1 MARAAAAR
9 ASAPTPAKVPE
20 ARTARQE
27 ELLDLA
33 LALTREVGLAGLTVR
48 KLAERAGFTEAAL
61 YRHFHNKQAL
71 LLAMVER
78 VSEERLLGPL
88 RSLAADSQGTA
99 RERLAAVIRHHVS
112 TILTLEGL
120 PVLILAEAAAAGD
133 EELLA
138 RFRIIVGE
146 LRAIYGGL
154 LAEAGAPQRPS
165 AEALGVVLIG
175 IGAAT
180 ALQYRLG
187 ASRAVQREVRDE
199 LPAFVVERL
208 LGPEPERRWLPQPE
222 PGSDLAAASPKP
234 ARTPQPARPPM
245 PAPTSTRKRR
255 TARRKDR

>member
-1 MARAAAAR
+1 MPVPPA
-9 ASAPTPAKVPE
+9 TPAAHTP
-20 ARTARQE
+20 RQE

-33 LALTREVGLAGLTVR
+33 LGLTREVGLAGLTVR

-78 VSEERLLGPL
+78 VSEERLLAPL
-88 RSLAADSQGTA
+88 RAIAADRERTA
-99 RERLAAVIRHHVS
+99 RQRLAAVVRHHVA
-112 TILTLEGL
+112 TILALEGL

-133 EELLA
+133 EALLA
-138 RFRIIVGE
+138 RFRTIVGE

-154 LAEAGAPQRPS
+154 LVEAGAPPQPS
-165 AEALGVVLIG
+165 VEALGVVLIG

-208 LGPEPERRWLPQPE
+208 LGPEPGTGRRPNAQPE
-222 PGSDLAAASPKP
+222 PEP
-234 ARTPQPARPPM
+234 ARVSPAQARKHELAPPSVPSRP
-245 PAPTSTRKRR
+245 AVRKRI
-255 TARRKDR
+255 TGRRGG

>member
-1 MARAAAAR
+1 MAAPSAAR
-9 ASAPTPAKVPE
+9 ASAPRRPPASRAHTP
-20 ARTARQE
+20 RQE
-27 ELLDLA
+27 ELLDVA

-61 YRHFHNKQAL
+61 YRHFHNKQEL

-78 VSEERLLGPL
+78 VSQQRLLTPL
-88 RSLAADSQGTA
+88 RAIAADPDRTA
-99 RERLAAVIRHHVS
+99 RVRLAAGIRHHVS
-112 TILTLEGL
+112 TILALEGL

-133 EELLA
+133 EALLA
-138 RFRIIVGE
+138 RFRTVVGE

-154 LAEAGAPQRPS
+154 LAEAGAPPVPS

-187 ASRAVQREVRDE
+187 ASRAVQREVRDD

-208 LGPEPERRWLPQPE
+208 LGPEPATQKRPRTPPE
-222 PGSDLAAASPKP
+222 PPRTESRIARKRLAA
-234 ARTPQPARPPM
+234 
-245 PAPTSTRKRR
+245 RR
-255 TARRKDR
+255 S

>member
-1 MARAAAAR
+1 VARSATASASARAAAPPALPAPR
-9 ASAPTPAKVPE
+9 AHS
-20 ARTARQE
+20 ARQE

-33 LALTREVGLAGLTVR
+33 LALAREVGLAGLTVR
-48 KLAERAGFTEAAL
+48 KLADRAGFTEAAL

-78 VSEERLLGPL
+78 VSEERLLAPL
-88 RSLAADSQGTA
+88 RAIAADSGRTA
-99 RERLAAVIRHHVS
+99 RQRLAAVIRHHVA
-112 TILTLEGL
+112 TILALEGL

-133 EELLA
+133 EALLV
-138 RFRIIVGE
+138 RFRTIVGE

-154 LAEAGAPQRPS
+154 LAEAGAPQQPS

-208 LGPEPERRWLPQPE
+208 LGPEPGTARQP
-222 PGSDLAAASPKP
+222 AAA
-234 ARTPQPARPPM
+234 
-245 PAPTSTRKRR
+245 PAPSSPPVPALPPSSAPAAARKRL
-255 TARRKDR
+255 TVRRRG